1 MTYTYLSLK
10 YYLFLNLYFQRKSLN
25 TFDSARI
32 QLDKKIQLLKEEI
45 KGNASNNNSTP
56 TEISKKE

>member
-1 MTYTYLSLK
+1 MTHVSSLK